1 MIINFDDYAQ
11 YYDLLYQDK
20 NYIEEV
26 EYIEKHIKNNSFEA
40 KSILELGCG
49 TGAHAEHLA
58 NMGYMVHGVDV
69 SESMLVQAESRKEK
83 LTSDIAER
91 LTFSYGDIRTV
102 DINKKYDVVI
112 SLFHV
117 MSYQTSNDDL
127 TAVFQTASKHLKP
140 GGIFLFDFWYGPT
153 VLKHNPEIRI
163 KRLENKKIKVTR
175 IAEPVMHKDKSVV
188 DVNYDIFIE
197 KKNTGQISQVQEKHV
212 MRFLF
217 LSDFEEHIDTNIWL
231 DYKSYEWLGENELND
246 SNWSGFVVARHK

>member
-1 MIINFDDYAQ
+1 MITNFDDYAQ

-26 EYIEKHIKNNSFEA
+26 EYIEKHIKNNSSEA

-49 TGAHAEHLA
+49 TGAHAEYLA
-58 NMGYMVHGVDV
+58 TMGYMVHGVDM
-69 SESMLVQAESRKEK
+69 SEPMLVQAESRKEK

-102 DINKKYDVVI
+102 NINTKYDVVV

-140 GGIFLFDFWYGPT
+140 GGIFLFDFWYGPA
-153 VLKHNPEIRI
+153 VLIQKPETRI
-163 KRLENKKIKVTR
+163 KRLENNEIKVTR
-175 IAEPVMHKDKSVV
+175 LAEPVMHVNKNVV
-188 DVNYDIFIE
+188 DVNYDVFIE
-197 KKNTGQISQVQEKHV
+197 QKETGHITQIQEKHEMRYIFLPEL
-212 MRFLF
+212 MRFLDNKSWLKF
-217 LSDFEEHIDTNIWL
+217 NSFSWLSGDEL
-231 DYKSYEWLGENELND
+231 CEN
-246 SNWSGFVVARHK
+246 SWSGFVVATHK